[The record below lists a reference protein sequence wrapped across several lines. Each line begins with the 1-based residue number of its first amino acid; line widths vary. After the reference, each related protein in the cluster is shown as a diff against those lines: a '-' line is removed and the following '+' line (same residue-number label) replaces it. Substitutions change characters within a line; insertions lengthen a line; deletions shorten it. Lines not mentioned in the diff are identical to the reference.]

1 MRIGSMLI
9 LTLSLLLSIS
19 APLKAGSEAIA
30 VIAHPSAG
38 AESLGVA
45 ELRAL
50 FTLGQKRWG
59 NGSAA
64 IVFNLPPRHDLRV
77 RFDHA
82 VLGKGPELVAKFW
95 IDQRIRGKGQ
105 PPRHVPNEALMARVI
120 GKLRGSLGYV
130 SASHV
135 PDDVVVVARIVD
147 GEVRSPK

>member
-1 MRIGSMLI
+1 MRICSMLI
-9 LTLSLLLSIS
+9 LTLTLLLSIS
-19 APLKAGSEAIA
+19 APLKAGPEPIA

-38 AESLGVA
+38 ADTLGAA

-50 FTLGQKRWG
+50 FTLAQKRWN
-59 NGSAA
+59 NGSPA
-64 IVFNLPPRHDLRV
+64 IVFNLPPRHDLRS
-77 RFDHA
+77 RFDEA
-82 VLGKGPELVAKFW
+82 VLGMGPEQAAKFW

-135 PDDVVVVARIVD
+135 PDDVVVVARIID
-147 GEVRSPK
+147 GEVRSP